1 MLEPLLIICVVG
13 LGEKNNNLKMMSD
26 VHLGHKDAKIEILSI
41 PL

>member
-1 MLEPLLIICVVG
+1 MWEPLLIICVVG
-13 LGEKNNNLKMMSD
+13 LGEKNKNLKMMSD